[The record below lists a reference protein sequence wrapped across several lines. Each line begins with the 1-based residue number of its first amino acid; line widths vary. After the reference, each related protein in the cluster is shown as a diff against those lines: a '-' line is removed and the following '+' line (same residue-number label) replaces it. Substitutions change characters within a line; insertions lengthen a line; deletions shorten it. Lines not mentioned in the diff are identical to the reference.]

1 MRRRINIPLVEF
13 ESKVP
18 VVKLKLDDREL
29 FALADT
35 GSESTLFDERL
46 KDIEGINVRKLDS
59 DMSFVG
65 LQGKTDD
72 RRISILSGEFKSG
85 RSKIRIAGIGA
96 DLSSISHH
104 FKKSYDSDIVISV
117 LLGCDFLDA
126 YEAVIDFD
134 THKMTL
140 VHETA

>member
-1 MRRRINIPLVEF
+1 MRRKINIPLVEF

-18 VVKLKLDDREL
+18 VVKLKLGDREL

-35 GSESTLFDERL
+35 GSESTLFDESL
-46 KDIEGINVRKLDS
+46 KRVEGIKVTNLNN

-65 LQGKTDD
+65 LQGKTKD
-72 RRISILSGEFKSG
+72 RKVSILSGEFKSR
-85 RSKIRIAGIGA
+85 RSKIKIAGIGA

-104 FKKSYDSDIVISV
+104 FKKSYNSDIVISV
-117 LLGCDFLDA
+117 LLGCDFLDS

-134 THKMTL
+134 NHKMTL
-140 VHETA
+140 INETT

>member
-1 MRRRINIPLVEF
+1 MRKRINIPLIEF

-29 FALADT
+29 FALIDT
-35 GSESTLFDERL
+35 GSESTLFDESLRE
-46 KDIEGINVRKLDS
+46 IEGIKVRELNS
-59 DMSFVG
+59 DMSFVS

-72 RRISILSGEFKSG
+72 RRISIFSGEFKSR
-85 RSKIRIAGIGA
+85 RSKIMIAGIGA

-104 FKKSYDSDIVISV
+104 FKKSYNSDIVISI
-117 LLGCDFLDA
+117 LLGCDFLDT

-134 THKMTL
+134 NHKITL
-140 VHETA
+140 NNETT

>member
-1 MRRRINIPLVEF
+1 MRRKINIPLVEF
-13 ESKVP
+13 ESRVP
-18 VVKLKLDDREL
+18 VVRLKLGDREL

-35 GSESTLFDERL
+35 GSESTLFDESLRE
-46 KDIEGINVRKLDS
+46 IEGIKVKELNS

-72 RRISILSGEFKSG
+72 RRISILSGEFRSG
-85 RSKIRIAGIGA
+85 RSKIKIAGIGA

-104 FKKSYDSDIVISV
+104 FKNSYDSDIVISV

-134 THKMTL
+134 NHTMTL
-140 VHETA
+140 GK

>member
-18 VVKLKLDDREL
+18 VVKLKLGDREL

-46 KDIEGINVRKLDS
+46 KNIEGINVRKLDS

>member
-1 MRRRINIPLVEF
+1 MRRKINIPLIEF

-29 FALADT
+29 FALVDT
-35 GSESTLFDERL
+35 GSESTLFDESLRE
-46 KDIEGINVRKLDS
+46 IEGIKVKELNS

-65 LQGKTDD
+65 LQGKTEDKK
-72 RRISILSGEFKSG
+72 ISILSGEFKSR

-104 FKKSYDSDIVISV
+104 FKKSYNSDIVISI
-117 LLGCDFLDA
+117 LLGCDFLDT

-134 THKMTL
+134 NHKITL
-140 VHETA
+140 NNETT

>member
-1 MRRRINIPLVEF
+1 MRRRISIPLVGF

-18 VVKLKLDDREL
+18 VVRLSLGGREL

-35 GSESTLFDERL
+35 GSESTLFDEGLRGADGIKV
-46 KDIEGINVRKLDS
+46 KDLDS

-72 RRISILSGEFKSG
+72 RRISVLSGEFRSG
-85 RSKIRIAGIGA
+85 RSRVRIAGIGA

-104 FKKSYDSDIVISV
+104 FRKSYGSDIVISV

-134 THKMTL
+134 NHTMTL
-140 VHETA
+140 SK

>member
-18 VVKLKLDDREL
+18 VVKLKLGDREL

-46 KDIEGINVRKLDS
+46 KDIEGVNVRKLDS

-85 RSKIRIAGIGA
+85 RSKFKIAGIGA

-104 FKKSYDSDIVISV
+104 FKKSYNSDIIISV

-134 THKMTL
+134 NHTMTL
-140 VHETA
+140 GK

>member
-18 VVKLKLDDREL
+18 VVKLKLGDREL

-72 RRISILSGEFKSG
+72 RRISILSGEFRSG

-140 VHETA
+140 INETA

>member
-1 MRRRINIPLVEF
+1 MRRKINIPLVEF

-18 VVKLKLDDREL
+18 VVKLKLGDREL

-46 KDIEGINVRKLDS
+46 KDIEGVNVRKLDS

-72 RRISILSGEFKSG
+72 RRISILSGEFRSG
-85 RSKIRIAGIGA
+85 RSKIKIAGIGA

-104 FKKSYDSDIVISV
+104 FKKSYNSDIVISV

-134 THKMTL
+134 NHTMTL
-140 VHETA
+140 GK